1 MILAKGRIPSNF
13 DASIARPFSRTKFWS
28 KFGEILSDFRRW
40 KCRTILKSWS
50 KTPSQ
55 LDLPPLCSHS
65 SLYWFLSLAL
75 ISASWGFPCDS
86 AGKESTCNVEDLGS
100 IPGLGRSPREGK
112 GYPLQYSGLENSILM
127 YSPLGCKKSDTTEWL
142 SLHCTTG
149 FPGGSD
155 SKESASSAGDPG
167 SIPESGISPGGGNGY
182 PLQ

>member
-1 MILAKGRIPSNF
+1 MPSNF

-55 LDLPPLCSHS
+55 LDLPPLCSHN

-86 AGKESTCNVEDLGS
+86 AGKECTCNVTDLGS
-100 IPGLGRSPREGK
+100 IPGLGRSPGEGK
-112 GYPLQYSGLENSILM
+112 GYPLQYSGLENSMDYTVHGVTKSRTQLSHFHFQFHNSFA
-127 YSPLGCKKSDTTEWL
+127 YSVD
-142 SLHCTTG
+142 
-149 FPGGSD
+149 
-155 SKESASSAGDPG
+155 
-167 SIPESGISPGGGNGY
+167 IPY
-182 PLQ
+182 PIHDLKL